1 MFAYVPRK
9 DSAVD
14 RVCLTT
20 ASAPIDQRRDIQVT
34 FPRIRRRPK
43 QETSVTQP
51 LRQVARILVVLLL
64 WSPVPMCWFGLASAF
79 SQNHDMAESVVQPLA
94 ADGPSYVVAT
104 FEAQYVRG
112 LTFLPAISEVG
123 NALPALEIELSPT
136 VDGYV
141 APRPGSP
148 SEQLTI
154 QQLTASGPIKLY
166 ASAIDV
172 IRQAIADWFTER
184 PRSLNVLVAPS
195 PSDIDPSTGQ
205 DLRRRE
211 RTKLRLL
218 ISYEGPSFQISR
230 FDLSHSAGDHP
241 DLLPLDEMLASAEAS
256 LTQTDAGYVAWRP
269 DIEPTT
275 FRPADMSGDRAQTFT
290 AGAIQLVL
298 EGMLKYLTDREFM
311 AVQVVP
317 AEGQLDINRGL
328 DLREDG
334 RTELDLLIITGLVTQ
349 IRTLAAGDRIP
360 LEDREDNIR
369 HAFIRASSPF
379 QAHEEG
385 DEPRRDILKKDQLDD
400 FLFRLSRHPGRRVDA
415 SLAPATETYGIS
427 LDYLVS
433 ENKEILFYSQI
444 SNTGTE
450 QTDPW
455 RYRFGLFHNQL
466 TGNDDL
472 FNLEYITAG
481 FQESH
486 AVSTSYDAKVLD
498 SEYWRWRAY
507 GLWSQFTASEVGFA
521 DERFT
526 GDSWQVGAEMAWN
539 FYQDRQLFLDLV
551 GGARYENIE
560 VDNQI
565 VGIRGEEDFFLP
577 YAGLRL
583 QRYTEESRT
592 DVSATVEWNVAS
604 VTDVDRRQMNR
615 LGRLFPDDDWTV
627 LRWDA
632 AQSFYLE
639 PLFSGSGAD
648 SPQPPSLAHE
658 VALRFRGQYAFD
670 NRLIPQEEQV
680 AGGLY
685 SVRGYPESVVVGDT
699 VLIGSFEYRFH
710 VSHAFGFEPNPSEFL
725 GRPFRWRPQ
734 HAYGPADWDL
744 ILRGFFDIGRTISSE
759 AFSFEKSQ
767 TLMGTGFGI
776 ELQYRSN
783 LSLRVD
789 WGFALEDV
797 PGQVESG
804 SSEIHFAATIVY

>member
-1 MFAYVPRK
+1 M
-9 DSAVD
+9 
-14 RVCLTT
+14 
-20 ASAPIDQRRDIQVT
+20 
-34 FPRIRRRPK
+34 
-43 QETSVTQP
+43 TQS
-51 LRQVARILVVLLL
+51 LRQAARILVVLLL
-64 WSPVPMCWFGLASAF
+64 WNPLALCWFGLASAY
-79 SQNHDMAESVVQPLA
+79 SQDREMTESVVQPLD
-94 ADGPSYVVAT
+94 ADGPSYVVGT

-112 LTFLPAISEVG
+112 LPFLPSISEVG
-123 NALPALEIELSPT
+123 NTTLPVLEIKLSPT
-136 VDGYV
+136 ADGYV

-148 SEQLTI
+148 TEQLTI
-154 QQLTASGPIKLY
+154 QQLTASGPIRLY

-172 IRQAIADWFTER
+172 IRQAIADSFARREV
-184 PRSLNVLVAPS
+184 SLNVLVAPS
-195 PSDIDPSTGQ
+195 PNDIDPTTGQ
-205 DLRRRE
+205 DLRPRE

-230 FDLSHSAGDHP
+230 FNLSYSAGDHP
-241 DLLPLDEMLASAEAS
+241 ELPPLDEVLASAEAS
-256 LTQTDAGYVAWRP
+256 LTQTDAEYVAWRP
-269 DIEPTT
+269 DIESMT
-275 FRPADMSGDRAQTFT
+275 FRPADMSGDRAETFT
-290 AGAIQLVL
+290 AGAIQMVL
-298 EGMLKYLTDREFM
+298 EGVLKYLTDREFM

-317 AEGQLDINRGL
+317 AQGQLDLNQGR
-328 DLREDG
+328 DLREG

-349 IRTLAAGDRIP
+349 VRTLAAGDRIP
-360 LEDREDNIR
+360 LEEREDNKR

-379 QAHEEG
+379 QPYEEG

-415 SLAPATETYGIS
+415 SLAPATETFGVS

-450 QTDPW
+450 QTDEW

-472 FNLEYITAG
+472 FNFEYITAG
-481 FQESH
+481 FDESH
-486 AVSTSYDAKVLD
+486 AVSGSYDARVFD
-498 SEYWRWRAY
+498 SDYWRWRAY
-507 GLWSQFTASEVGFA
+507 ALWSQFIASEVGFA

-526 GDSWQVGAEMAWN
+526 GESWQVGGELVWN
-539 FYQDRQLFLDLV
+539 VFQDRQLFLDLV

-565 VGIRGEEDFFLP
+565 VGLRGEEDFFLP

-583 QRYTEESRT
+583 QRHTEEART
-592 DVSATVEWNVAS
+592 DVSATIEWNVAS
-604 VTDVDRRQMNR
+604 VTDVDRRAINR

-627 LRWDA
+627 LRWDV

-639 PLFSGSGAD
+639 PLFRGFGAD
-648 SPQPPSLAHE
+648 SSQPPSLTHE
-658 VALRFRGQYAFD
+658 IALRFRGQYAFE

-699 VLIGSFEYRFH
+699 VLLGTVEYRFH
-710 VSHAFGFEPNPSEFL
+710 VSHAFGFEPNPGQFL
-725 GRPFRWRPQ
+725 GKPFRWRPQ

-744 ILRGFFDIGRTISSE
+744 ILRGFLDIGHTINSE
-759 AFSFEKSQ
+759 PFSFEKNE
-767 TLMGTGFGI
+767 TLIGTGFGF
-776 ELQYRSN
+776 ELQYQSN
-783 LSLRVD
+783 LSIRVD

-797 PGQVESG
+797 PGRVDSG
-804 SSEIHFAATIVY
+804 SSEVHFAATIVY